1 MFGSND
7 DDDKGRGVDVDDDD
21 DAPDEGTIV
30 PGSELDVSDG
40 GVPPLNDPF
49 MRARDVRMMRGLE
62 LQSMGNI

>member
-7 DDDKGRGVDVDDDD
+7 DDDKRRGVDVDDN

-30 PGSELDVSDG
+30 PGSELGVSDG
-40 GVPPLNDPF
+40 GVSPLNNPF